1 MKKSAFLTIYET
13 IRDDILSGRRGK
25 GTRLPVETEM
35 ASEFNVSIGT
45 LRRATDKLELEGYL
59 RREQG
64 RGTFVSLPE
73 NASGAVSRGNT
84 FEYGVYQVLSEQQ
97 HLVELIFGDARKNFT
112 VLPSPLDIAP
122 SVSPLYQKCSLVQLP
137 VTLLPLPGVSDYLA
151 PLPENLAQDI
161 PEELLPECR
170 SVSGEL
176 RLLPIICNPTVCY
189 CWKPGFKAAGIP
201 LPNGDWDFDEFFAL
215 CASLKKNNMPKPF
228 MPQMNL
234 ELLYSFLFR
243 HFGGGLFTDSGRPWL
258 PEDAFTKTVE
268 TLRQMETKGLLTH
281 PYEYTGGLPEFFN
294 KPRMQLSF
302 YGPWPTGMAEHP
314 KDWHICSL
322 PEESLS
328 QVVFGL
334 GIPYNAPAPDAAL
347 ELLRSLSDH
356 RLKNL
361 VKCAPASLA
370 TRKMWV
376 SKLKMDHGEVFL
388 KPSGKESVLSGRFGF
403 ELWKEDFSALMNDA
417 VTGVLPAKKAR
428 KEILR
433 LLQKKRIHTVNSN
446 YFA

>member
-1 MKKSAFLTIYET
+1 
-13 IRDDILSGRRGK
+13 
-25 GTRLPVETEM
+25 
-35 ASEFNVSIGT
+35 
-45 LRRATDKLELEGYL
+45 
-59 RREQG
+59 
-64 RGTFVSLPE
+64 
-73 NASGAVSRGNT
+73 
-84 FEYGVYQVLSEQQ
+84 
-97 HLVELIFGDARKNFT
+97 
-112 VLPSPLDIAP
+112 
-122 SVSPLYQKCSLVQLP
+122 
-137 VTLLPLPGVSDYLA
+137 
-151 PLPENLAQDI
+151 
-161 PEELLPECR
+161 
-170 SVSGEL
+170 
-176 RLLPIICNPTVCY
+176 
-189 CWKPGFKAAGIP
+189 
-201 LPNGDWDFDEFFAL
+201 
-215 CASLKKNNMPKPF
+215 
-228 MPQMNL
+228 
-234 ELLYSFLFR
+234 
-243 HFGGGLFTDSGRPWL
+243 
-258 PEDAFTKTVE
+258 
-268 TLRQMETKGLLTH
+268 
-281 PYEYTGGLPEFFN
+281 
-294 KPRMQLSF
+294 MQLSF
-302 YGPWPTGMAEHP
+302 YGPMPTGITERP

-433 LLQKKRIHTVNSN
+433 FLQKKRIHTVNSN